1 MKTDNISMRQVLSLL
16 SAALLSPLILLLPG
30 ETVAVGGR
38 AGWLSALAALP
49 VALLVGWAFRRLLGA
64 APAGTGLAGALELAF
79 GRWGGRVVTLVYL
92 VWGLLLLGWNTR
104 WCAFRFL
111 ATTYRNAPLK
121 LFFFILLG
129 VTLWIGRGKRVAF
142 LRAAEVFALALGI
155 ALVLALGLGTLK
167 TEWGNIAPIWIEDLP
182 GAVWGALPVLGLLG
196 YGVYAAFLGGHMAG
210 RPENARQLTR
220 WIWGAGILL
229 AVFQLVCIATFGP
242 GLIERMDIPF
252 FMMVKDV
259 RVPGAF
265 ERVESLVMALWV
277 LADLALLGML
287 FFGCRSVLEH
297 WNGGAYREWM
307 PWVIAGAAMAAGLW
321 TVPDA
326 FQLNW
331 LMEKAVTV
339 GNVCV
344 GILLPVIGA
353 IILYIKER
361 RRTE

>member
-1 MKTDNISMRQVLSLL
+1 M
-16 SAALLSPLILLLPG
+16 
-30 ETVAVGGR
+30 
-38 AGWLSALAALP
+38 
-49 VALLVGWAFRRLLGA
+49 
-64 APAGTGLAGALELAF
+64 
-79 GRWGGRVVTLVYL
+79 
-92 VWGLLLLGWNTR
+92 
-104 WCAFRFL
+104 
-111 ATTYRNAPLK
+111 
-121 LFFFILLG
+121 
-129 VTLWIGRGKRVAF
+129 
-142 LRAAEVFALALGI
+142 
-155 ALVLALGLGTLK
+155 
-167 TEWGNIAPIWIEDLP
+167 
-182 GAVWGALPVLGLLG
+182 
-196 YGVYAAFLGGHMAG
+196 
-210 RPENARQLTR
+210 
-220 WIWGAGILL
+220 
-229 AVFQLVCIATFGP
+229 FQLVCIATFGP

-265 ERVESLVMALWV
+265 ERGESLVMALWV
-277 LADLALLGML
+277 LADLALLEML

-353 IILYIKER
+353 IILYIRER
-361 RRTE
+361 KRTE

>member
-210 RPENARQLTR
+210 RPENGRQLTR

-242 GLIERMDIPF
+242 DLIERMDIPF

-326 FQLNW
+326 FRLNW

-353 IILYIKER
+353 IILYIKEI
-361 RRTE
+361 RRTK